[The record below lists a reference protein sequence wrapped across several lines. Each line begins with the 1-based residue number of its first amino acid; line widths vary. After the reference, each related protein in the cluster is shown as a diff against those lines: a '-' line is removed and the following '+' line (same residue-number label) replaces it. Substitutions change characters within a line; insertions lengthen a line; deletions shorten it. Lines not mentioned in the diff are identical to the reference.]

1 MEDITNREFGALEAR
16 IGSRFRDVHYLRTAL
31 THSSYANEHPDDP
44 TDTNER
50 LESIC
55 AQIGIH
61 RQSVGPPRRLVRSK
75 AAAPFSKRTFCHW

>member
-1 MEDITNREFGALEAR
+1 MAGACDGKGTRLTASAHPAAAVPGAPTVEDITNREFGKLEAR

-50 LESIC
+50 LEFL
-55 AQIGIH
+55 G
-61 RQSVGPPRRLVRSK
+61 GP
-75 AAAPFSKRTFCHW
+75 